1 MSPTPAPANSQN
13 AKSTRTPLSGGTSQ
27 PATVALKNVSIV
39 PEEDDTVSFLPDDV
53 VTLGGKKRK
62 TLSNQH
68 AEVPAMNWKDCLQT
82 DLHERGP
89 DLVTQ
94 ELNEILISHGLQ
106 VLPTTKRSKLN

>member
-1 MSPTPAPANSQN
+1 MSPTPAPANNQN

-27 PATVALKNVSIV
+27 PATVALKNVV
-39 PEEDDTVSFLPDDV
+39 PEEDDTISFLPDDV

-62 TLSNQH
+62 TLSDQH
-68 AEVPAMNWKDCLQT
+68 AEVAAMNWKDCLQT